1 MSHHHEHHHHGFDPA
16 MGKRFIFAILINLIY
31 VTGEFYLGFRYD
43 SVGLLADAGHN
54 LSDAG
59 GLLISLT
66 AFFMLKKTS
75 DTTFTYGYKK
85 ATVVAAFFNS
95 LLLMAAVAIIIY
107 ESIERF
113 IHGSAVSGS
122 AIMIT
127 AATGILVNGF
137 TVFLLAKGKEQDL
150 NVKSAYLHM
159 LSDTLVSCG
168 VVFSGGIIFLTG
180 WTRIDPVIGLLIALI
195 ILWTARDVFKE
206 SVVLMLDGVPHGID
220 MAHLQLELSQLENVT
235 EVHHIHIWAV
245 STTENALTAHVQLHD
260 LSLLERTGR
269 EIRDFLYAH
278 GIHHATLEFEN
289 EGVCPSVDFSTAHK
303 K

>member
-95 LLLMAAVAIIIY
+95 LLLMAAVAIIILF
-107 ESIERF
+107 F
-113 IHGSAVSGS
+113 IS
-122 AIMIT
+122 T
-127 AATGILVNGF
+127 
-137 TVFLLAKGKEQDL
+137 
-150 NVKSAYLHM
+150 
-159 LSDTLVSCG
+159 SC
-168 VVFSGGIIFLTG
+168 
-180 WTRIDPVIGLLIALI
+180 
-195 ILWTARDVFKE
+195 
-206 SVVLMLDGVPHGID
+206 
-220 MAHLQLELSQLENVT
+220 LQLYCLMAYKLHLRS
-235 EVHHIHIWAV
+235 
-245 STTENALTAHVQLHD
+245 VQ
-260 LSLLERTGR
+260 SS
-269 EIRDFLYAH
+269 AQ
-278 GIHHATLEFEN
+278 
-289 EGVCPSVDFSTAHK
+289 
-303 K
+303 